1 MWGLVKF
8 LAICL
13 RSTCVVGR
21 RRGSAKEA
29 VTEPGQAGLAQL
41 SPGQKSE
48 SESESDRCEAEAQD
62 DRSRRMK
69 TGKRG
74 GGAEESIPFRRKDN
88 PAPCAAPEDS
98 ILRCDKESEASR
110 WNTDTRRKRSFLLI
124 CSRDKIL
131 AVFIAVDAYICVFWY
146 FSRLRGASS
155 QVSLG
160 CKIAQSCATHHTE
173 GNR

>member
-1 MWGLVKF
+1 MWSLVKF

-29 VTEPGQAGLAQL
+29 VIEPGQAELAQL
-41 SPGQKSE
+41 SPGQKSESE

-88 PAPCAAPEDS
+88 PAPAQL
-98 ILRCDKESEASR
+98 LRIQYYDATKKVRQAGGIR
-110 WNTDTRRKRSFLLI
+110 I
-124 CSRDKIL
+124 RDE
-131 AVFIAVDAYICVFWY
+131 
-146 FSRLRGASS
+146 RG
-155 QVSLG
+155 
-160 CKIAQSCATHHTE
+160 HFY
-173 GNR
+173 